1 MTGALL
7 TSMVRTGCL
16 QASDM
21 TPLRMV
27 WTCLQLSRGPRTC
40 WICSN
45 PPQAWIHLGWSL
57 AWYWGGSEHNH
68 LQLELL
74 LTPTGALELNS
85 SKQCYIVQK
94 KSWKSKSKSLR
105 TCSRPTQSSG
115 SMSQTTRVRT
125 TCPPRRLP
133 LSGLQYRCPSDPR
146 KRHQTEIL
154 FTFRSDSQT
163 RHLSPPPLHHVVE
176 TVMVATPSEQSWNPC
191 YCLPLQGLVPEFF
204 LQLHSTGRVQSG
216 FLKHP
221 CLLLRCGL
229 HYHLLAGRQEIF
241 LPSLL
246 RSFLMSLVWGSGWP
260 KLLVL
265 LQERPRRFRLSW
277 QSCCRDWRQQIT
289 WLGMPGLQVASQHR
303 LKTNPEQGKHAFSG
317 LGPILVSLLWEQP
330 SATKPVG
337 TNTTWWP
344 LYDVSLSIYSLR
356 ISRRN
361 I

>member
-1 MTGALL
+1 
-7 TSMVRTGCL
+7 
-16 QASDM
+16 
-21 TPLRMV
+21 
-27 WTCLQLSRGPRTC
+27 
-40 WICSN
+40 
-45 PPQAWIHLGWSL
+45 
-57 AWYWGGSEHNH
+57 
-68 LQLELL
+68 
-74 LTPTGALELNS
+74 
-85 SKQCYIVQK
+85 
-94 KSWKSKSKSLR
+94 
-105 TCSRPTQSSG
+105 
-115 SMSQTTRVRT
+115 MSQTTRVRT
-125 TCPPRRLP
+125 TCRPRRLP
-133 LSGLQYRCPSDPR
+133 LSGLQYRCPSDPG
-146 KRHQTEIL
+146 KRHQTEIV

-265 LQERPRRFRLSW
+265 LQEGPRRSRLSW

-303 LKTNPEQGKHAFSG
+303 LKTNPEQGEHASFRTGANTGISPLRTAFWNQTCRNEHHLVTSIWRQLVHLQLENTQIDHYKHF
-317 LGPILVSLLWEQP
+317 
-330 SATKPVG
+330 
-337 TNTTWWP
+337 
-344 LYDVSLSIYSLR
+344 
-356 ISRRN
+356 
-361 I
+361 